1 MPRLNRRPDESEIA
15 RLEELLQATF
25 LPQIPRENY
34 GEELQRRLMNDNAP
48 KVEFPN
54 TEIGPIWIILACLGA
69 MTMILML
76 LRAWLSLGGMR
87 TIEQWRKR
95 IRDET

>member
-1 MPRLNRRPDESEIA
+1 MPRLNKRPDESEIA

-48 KVEFPN
+48 KVEFP
-54 TEIGPIWIILACLGA
+54 TKEINPIWIILASLGA
-69 MTMILML
+69 MTMILLL

-87 TIEQWRKR
+87 VIEQWRKQLR
-95 IRDET
+95 NEI